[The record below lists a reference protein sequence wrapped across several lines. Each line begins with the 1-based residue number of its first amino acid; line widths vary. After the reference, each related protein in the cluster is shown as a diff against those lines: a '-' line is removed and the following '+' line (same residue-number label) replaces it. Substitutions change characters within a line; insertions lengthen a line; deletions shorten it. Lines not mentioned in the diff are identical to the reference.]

1 MHPLPSLTAAAQGAA
16 VTPMSNAVVGSGG
29 NVVVAAVVPGAPVV
43 VVAAVVAVVVDD
55 EVSSPH
61 AAATRAST
69 LRRLAH
75 MSHRF
80 FIHSSWSGLKE
91 PGPGGQVRNT
101 IGSFGYGAG
110 KRTGSRPG
118 ENPARPG
125 KK

>member
-1 MHPLPSLTAAAQGAA
+1 MHPLPSLTASAQGAA
-16 VTPMSNAVVGSGG
+16 VTPMSN
-29 NVVVAAVVPGAPVV
+29 PVV

-80 FIHSSWSGLKE
+80 FIHSSWSGLRE

-101 IGSFGYGAG
+101 IGSFGYGTG
-110 KRTGSRPG
+110 ERPGSRPG
-118 ENPARPG
+118 ENPLSWEKEREAW
-125 KK
+125 